1 MFALCLQLA
10 RFIQSKVWKHSY
22 LLSQLK
28 PLGPLPR
35 VQNRQKLRMAQ
46 RRTLPESRPEQPMA
60 SNFSPAFGIQRHQQ
74 KRDMACVSRKML
86 QKECIHSHISGAN
99 DRVLLHWHSHSC
111 KMFGVPCCGP
121 TVGICLSHR
130 CKEDHH
136 DIGWDHQN
144 LKGNRVDYIWIL
156 DRITPRVYNTSMSIR
171 SLERQQL
178 IIDEKRNSQTLKSI
192 DSDIANAQNGPIED
206 GTRVTMASAGTCTVA
221 KSTKENMAQHNSF
234 GLPTQNA
241 LRLASRKMGLG
252 VHKFWYATGPSFPK
266 PYCDYRICT
275 DRCRLFW
282 NVTISWIDHWY
293 DICIFVPNHE
303 VGAVSLSKMH
313 RLETPELSQYVPR
326 DPEKSIPHPPFL
338 DFQLK
343 PHVASSSFEVL
354 PPGKQQKH
362 QVNQV
367 SVMLISSNP
376 RNSLSTTLALASSLG
391 ISDLVS

>member
-10 RFIQSKVWKHSY
+10 RFIQSKVWKHSH

-35 VQNRQKLRMAQ
+35 VQNQQKLRMAQ

-136 DIGWDHQN
+136 DIGRDHQN

-156 DRITPRVYNTSMSIR
+156 DRITPRVYNTSI
-171 SLERQQL
+171 
-178 IIDEKRNSQTLKSI
+178 
-192 DSDIANAQNGPIED
+192 
-206 GTRVTMASAGTCTVA
+206 
-221 KSTKENMAQHNSF
+221 
-234 GLPTQNA
+234 
-241 LRLASRKMGLG
+241 
-252 VHKFWYATGPSFPK
+252 
-266 PYCDYRICT
+266 
-275 DRCRLFW
+275 
-282 NVTISWIDHWY
+282 
-293 DICIFVPNHE
+293 
-303 VGAVSLSKMH
+303 
-313 RLETPELSQYVPR
+313 
-326 DPEKSIPHPPFL
+326 
-338 DFQLK
+338 
-343 PHVASSSFEVL
+343 
-354 PPGKQQKH
+354 
-362 QVNQV
+362 
-367 SVMLISSNP
+367 
-376 RNSLSTTLALASSLG
+376 
-391 ISDLVS
+391 